1 MRHGRPTTCGPTCS
15 TRSTASRP
23 SAACSAATGRS
34 RPSRRAT
41 SAGSTWCSAI
51 SRNGPCPRT
60 RRASMVCLVEQ
71 PRVSLTQAAIDQ
83 IKGMIVRGELRPGDR
98 LPKESEL
105 AARLNLS
112 RGSLREAVR
121 ALSLVRVLEVRQ
133 GDGTYVTSLRPELL
147 LETISFFTELQA
159 EEASLHQIMEARRM
173 LEAGTAALAAQFATP
188 EELST
193 LDQLVEEMAGL
204 DDVEA
209 FVENDLRFH
218 RVIAVASRNDV
229 VVALLDNLSSR
240 TTRARVWRG
249 LTQSR
254 AYERTV
260 EEHRAIAEALKAKR
274 GDVASAMMTAHI
286 AGVDFWLEH
295 AAEEPAGP

>member
-1 MRHGRPTTCGPTCS
+1 MDP
-15 TRSTASRP
+15 
-23 SAACSAATGRS
+23 
-34 RPSRRAT
+34 
-41 SAGSTWCSAI
+41 
-51 SRNGPCPRT
+51 
-60 RRASMVCLVEQ
+60 

-121 ALSLVRVLEVRQ
+121 GLALVRVLEVRQ
-133 GDGTYVTSLRPELL
+133 GDGTYVTSLKPELL
-147 LETISFFTELQA
+147 LESISFFTELQA
-159 EEASLHQIMEARRM
+159 EEASLHQILEARRM
-173 LEAGTAALAAQFATP
+173 LEAGTAALAALLATP
-188 EELST
+188 DELAT
-193 LDQLVEEMAGL
+193 LERLVDEMPNL
-204 DDVEA
+204 DDVEG
-209 FVENDLRFH
+209 FVENDLEFH

-260 EEHRAIAEALKAKR
+260 EEHRAIYEALAAKR
-274 GDVASAMMTAHI
+274 GDIASAVITAHI
-286 AGVDFWLEH
+286 VSVASWLEH
-295 AAEEPAGP
+295 AAEDSEAH

>member
-1 MRHGRPTTCGPTCS
+1 
-15 TRSTASRP
+15 
-23 SAACSAATGRS
+23 
-34 RPSRRAT
+34 
-41 SAGSTWCSAI
+41 
-51 SRNGPCPRT
+51 
-60 RRASMVCLVEQ
+60 MVFAVEQ

-121 ALSLVRVLEVRQ
+121 GLSLVRVLEVRQ
-133 GDGTYVTSLRPELL
+133 GDGTYVTSLKPDLL

-159 EEASLHQIMEARRM
+159 EETSLHQIMEARRM
-173 LEAGTAALAAQFATP
+173 LEAGTAALAAQLATP
-188 EELST
+188 EELDT
-193 LDQLVEEMAGL
+193 LEQIVEEMAGL
-204 DDVEA
+204 EDVEA
-209 FVENDLRFH
+209 FVENDLKFH
-218 RVIAVASRNDV
+218 RAIAVASRNDV

-260 EEHRAIAEALKAKR
+260 EEHRAIYEALKAKR
-274 GDVASAMMTAHI
+274 GDIAAAVMTAHI
-286 AGVDFWLEH
+286 ASVDFWLEH

>member
-1 MRHGRPTTCGPTCS
+1 MDP
-15 TRSTASRP
+15 
-23 SAACSAATGRS
+23 
-34 RPSRRAT
+34 
-41 SAGSTWCSAI
+41 
-51 SRNGPCPRT
+51 PRI
-60 RRASMVCLVEQ
+60 
-71 PRVSLTQAAIDQ
+71 SLTQAAIDQ

-121 ALSLVRVLEVRQ
+121 GLALVRVLEVRQ
-133 GDGTYVTSLRPELL
+133 GDGTYVTSLKPELL
-147 LETISFFTELQA
+147 LESISFFTELQG
-159 EEASLHQIMEARRM
+159 EEASLQQILEARRM
-173 LEAGTAALAAQFATP
+173 LEAGTAALAALLATP
-188 EELST
+188 DELAT
-193 LDQLVEEMAGL
+193 LERLVDEMPNL

-209 FVENDLRFH
+209 FVENDLEFH

-260 EEHRAIAEALKAKR
+260 EEHRAIYEALAAKR
-274 GDVASAMMTAHI
+274 GDIAAAVITAHI
-286 AGVDFWLEH
+286 ASVASWIEH
-295 AAEEPAGP
+295 AAEDTDAH

>member
-1 MRHGRPTTCGPTCS
+1 VDP
-15 TRSTASRP
+15 
-23 SAACSAATGRS
+23 
-34 RPSRRAT
+34 
-41 SAGSTWCSAI
+41 
-51 SRNGPCPRT
+51 
-60 RRASMVCLVEQ
+60 

-121 ALSLVRVLEVRQ
+121 GLALVRVLEVRQ
-133 GDGTYVTSLRPELL
+133 GDGTYVTSLKPELL
-147 LETISFFTELQA
+147 LESISFFTELQA
-159 EEASLHQIMEARRM
+159 EEESLHQILEARRM
-173 LEAGTAALAAQFATP
+173 LEAGTAALAALLATP
-188 EELST
+188 DELAT
-193 LDQLVEEMAGL
+193 LERLVDEMSNL

-209 FVENDLRFH
+209 FVENDLEFH

-229 VVALLDNLSSR
+229 VIALLDNLSSR

-260 EEHRAIAEALKAKR
+260 EEHRAIYEALAAKR
-274 GDVASAMMTAHI
+274 GDIAAAVITAHI
-286 AGVDFWLEH
+286 ASVASWIEH
-295 AAEEPAGP
+295 AAEDTDAH

>member
-1 MRHGRPTTCGPTCS
+1 VDP
-15 TRSTASRP
+15 
-23 SAACSAATGRS
+23 
-34 RPSRRAT
+34 
-41 SAGSTWCSAI
+41 
-51 SRNGPCPRT
+51 
-60 RRASMVCLVEQ
+60 
-71 PRVSLTQAAIDQ
+71 PRVSLTQAAIDE

-121 ALSLVRVLEVRQ
+121 GLALVRVLEVRQ
-133 GDGTYVTSLRPELL
+133 GDGTYVTSLKPELL
-147 LETISFFTELQA
+147 LESISFFTELQG
-159 EEASLHQIMEARRM
+159 EEASLQQILEARRM
-173 LEAGTAALAAQFATP
+173 LEAGTAALAALLATP
-188 EELST
+188 DELAT
-193 LDQLVEEMAGL
+193 LERLVDEMSNL

-209 FVENDLRFH
+209 FVENDLEFH

-229 VVALLDNLSSR
+229 VIALLDNLSSR

-260 EEHRAIAEALKAKR
+260 EEHRAIYEALAAKR
-274 GDVASAMMTAHI
+274 ADIAAAVITAHI
-286 AGVDFWLEH
+286 ASVASWIEH
-295 AAEEPAGP
+295 AAEDTDPH

>member
-1 MRHGRPTTCGPTCS
+1 VDP
-15 TRSTASRP
+15 
-23 SAACSAATGRS
+23 
-34 RPSRRAT
+34 
-41 SAGSTWCSAI
+41 
-51 SRNGPCPRT
+51 
-60 RRASMVCLVEQ
+60 

-83 IKGMIVRGELRPGDR
+83 IKDMIVRGELRPGDR

-133 GDGTYVTSLRPELL
+133 GDGTYVTSLKPELL
-147 LETISFFTELQA
+147 LESISFFTELQD
-159 EEASLHQIMEARRM
+159 EEASLHQILEARRM
-173 LEAGTAALAAQFATP
+173 LEAGTAALAALLASPDELATL
-188 EELST
+188 ER
-193 LDQLVEEMAGL
+193 LVDEMPNL

-209 FVENDLRFH
+209 FVENDLEFH

-260 EEHRAIAEALKAKR
+260 EEHRAIYEALAAKR
-274 GDVASAMMTAHI
+274 GDIASAVITAHI
-286 AGVDFWLEH
+286 SSVASWLEH
-295 AAEEPAGP
+295 AAEDTEAH